1 MRNCQ
6 KKVLVIDDEAA
17 IRDNVCRF
25 LELEGY
31 LAVGAADGAKGI
43 AEALRSPP
51 DLVLCDLMMPGMDGF
66 GVLTR
71 LRAEPATAAVP
82 FIFLTAS
89 AVPENANTG
98 FKLGANDY
106 ITKPFS
112 LPVLCTVIAQRLGL
126 ES

>member
-82 FIFLTAS
+82 
-89 AVPENANTG
+89 ENATTG
-98 FKLGANDY
+98 FKLGANEY